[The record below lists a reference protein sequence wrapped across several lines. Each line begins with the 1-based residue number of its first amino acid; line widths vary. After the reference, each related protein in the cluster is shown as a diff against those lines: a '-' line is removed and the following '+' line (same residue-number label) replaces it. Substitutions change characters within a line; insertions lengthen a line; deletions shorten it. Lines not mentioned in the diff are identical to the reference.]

1 MNGCSTGRLFANNRL
16 YVANVPAGYLTFVE
30 REVTDSLPQILEQ
43 CCRRLNSLLSQWK
56 TVAQTAHY
64 ARVC

>member
-1 MNGCSTGRLFANNRL
+1 M
-16 YVANVPAGYLTFVE
+16 FVE

-56 TVAQTAHY
+56 TVAQTAHNT
-64 ARVC
+64 RVLTADIGCYMAT